1 MPTLTMRL
9 DDKLDRE
16 LARLAKQTSR
26 SKSEV
31 VREALRRQLFL
42 RRFQVLRREL
52 MPYAEAASWLL
63 DEDVFRNIS

>member
-9 DDKLDRE
+9 DERLDRE
-16 LARLAKQTSR
+16 LARLAKQTGR

-31 VREALRRQLFL
+31 VREALRRQLLL
-42 RRFQVLRREL
+42 RRLQALRQEL
-52 MPYAEAASWLL
+52 MPYAGAAGWLL